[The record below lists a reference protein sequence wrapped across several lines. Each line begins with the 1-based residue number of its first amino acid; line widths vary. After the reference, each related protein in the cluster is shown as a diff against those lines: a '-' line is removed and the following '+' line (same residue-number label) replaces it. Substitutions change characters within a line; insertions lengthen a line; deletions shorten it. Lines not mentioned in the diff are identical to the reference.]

1 MVRPKIIVFV
11 VWLLAVASQPN
22 DAQKKKGLNM
32 IDKEKLAERIESV
45 SDGLAPIV
53 RLEETKIEQTETP
66 FFKRGEIYTVI
77 YLGGSHPIVFTV
89 GTAQENFTVML
100 PLNPKGFMELKE
112 KAGLRRFESNKEALQ
127 YVMTFLKTTRSF
139 SENFLIIEKFDD
151 IDSIP
156 QPSDEEKQKQETL
169 KNKFATVI
177 EPPKISGSSPWK
189 AVVYVIKR
197 RSLVKINAELSPN
210 GNIETT
216 ETVLEEV
223 LPIPYTR

>member
-89 GTAQENFTVML
+89 GTGQENFTVML

-197 RSLVKINAELSPN
+197 RSLVKINAELSAN